1 MIVNTK
7 NKMIREILIKR
18 KKKKPFTVMAIV
30 ELILVVVVEMVKVI
44 HLH

>member
-18 KKKKPFTVMAIV
+18 KKKFTVMVIV
-30 ELILVVVVEMVKVI
+30 ELILVVVVEMVEVI

>member
-7 NKMIREILIKR
+7 NKMIREILIKI